1 MIIVKSTGTS
11 LPRRI
16 TTKHPSSRFC
26 PSLWATLKVP
36 GEIMLKK
43 LLNGLIDRPL
53 FTSLFIA
60 DFFVLVFHRPPFL
73 FSVVMLGG
81 LVAMS
86 LYLGQKLELFEN
98 K

>member
-1 MIIVKSTGTS
+1 M
-11 LPRRI
+11 
-16 TTKHPSSRFC
+16 F
-26 PSLWATLKVP
+26 
-36 GEIMLKK
+36 KK

-60 DFFVLVFHRPPFL
+60 DFAILVFHRPPFA
-73 FSVVMLGG
+73 FSIVMLGA

-86 LYLGQKLELFEN
+86 MYLGQKLALFED